1 MKRLFS
7 FIAILSLL
15 LMGCDGLGVV
25 QPGDSGSLFS
35 ETDLAKLDGV
45 SGEGGS
51 VSLPFTPPYNWEANA
66 NKSWISVT
74 PESGLAN
81 ESVVLKVALER
92 NESGAHREG
101 NIFVELNNGTIVKL
115 VVKQKALEN
124 PGTEEVVMELVDG
137 NTYEID
143 ANGGNLNVKV
153 RTNTEYEVYIPASAK
168 EWLSVADTRAVR
180 EDVLTFTATKN
191 DSGDARQ
198 ANVKLFYESE
208 EIAFTI
214 SQEAAKNQE
223 VEKPTISVSPRV
235 YNLVGEGGEVEIS
248 VTSNADW
255 SATCDVADVTLAP
268 TSGNGNGTVKVTVPA
283 TKTAR
288 DIEIS
293 FTAVL
298 NDATVQT
305 SAIISQSA
313 QESGSTMTP
322 GEHQE
327 YLESTGQR
335 LLKYFNPNDSKAL
348 AQSLTELGKAGG
360 FDCYLEEATRANT
373 KEKMSPKQLKAS
385 KTFRKLSQHILGI
398 TRFSPESAA
407 RLSTTLILPEDDGT
421 FSLDDYKGKQYTFN
435 FSTGKWKE
443 SDLGNVNKFVAV
455 WGTSTAT
462 ITWEEGSASWEG
474 YLGYDYK
481 AKVQGIPS
489 KLNFDIKV
497 NGNAELT
504 TDIEV
509 KVPSNYEIDTKTNI
523 WLNGGYTFTVHAKA
537 DRKGSGGSVIVAK
550 NSETLATAGGAVSI
564 NDMTDSKNWWQKYYC
579 EWCEEYHTDF
589 NYDYPVN
596 YVKTGEAYV
605 TILDIGLQAEGNF
618 RAIIE
623 EMEKIE
629 DLSSRDGSRLLCDT
643 INNNAS
649 AVLYYTSSKDK
660 IADLKVEPIAYEYW
674 GWDEKTGTD
683 KLMTEYEPNPVLIF
697 TDGSKF
703 AIDEYFTELAF
714 GNLIDS
720 AEELWEKYLDL
731 VE

>member
-15 LMGCDGLGVV
+15 VMGCDGLGVV

-235 YNLVGEGGEVEIS
+235 YNLVGDGGEVEIN

-268 TSGNGNGTVKVTVPA
+268 TSGSGNGSVKVTVPA

-298 NDATVQT
+298 NDATVKT

-335 LLKYFNPNDSKAL
+335 LLKYFNPEDSRAL
-348 AQSLTELGKAGG
+348 AESITELGEAGG
-360 FDCYLEEATRANT
+360 FDFYLEETTRATSSN
-373 KEKMSPKQLKAS
+373 SKAN
-385 KTFRKLSQHILGI
+385 KIVKRVAQAILGLA
-398 TRFSPESAA
+398 RFSPEAA
-407 RLSTTLILPEDDGT
+407 TRLSTTLILPEGDGT
-421 FSLDDYKGKQYTFN
+421 YNLDDYKGKKYIFN
-435 FSTGKWKE
+435 YSTGKWKE
-443 SDLGNVNKFVAV
+443 SSIGNVNKMIAV

-462 ITWEEGSASWEG
+462 LTWEEGSASWEG

-481 AKVQGIPS
+481 AKVEGIPS
-489 KLNFDIKV
+489 KLNLEIKV
-497 NGNAELT
+497 DDRTEFT
-504 TDIEV
+504 TAVEV
-509 KVPSNYEIDTKTNI
+509 KIPNNYEIDTKSDI
-523 WLNGGYTFTVHAKA
+523 WLNGGYTFAVHAKA
-537 DRKGSGGSVIVAK
+537 DRKGAGGSVIVSK
-550 NSETLATAGGAVSI
+550 NSETLVTAGGAVSI
-564 NDMTDSKNWWQKYYC
+564 NDMTDSKNWWDRYYC
-579 EWCEEYHTDF
+579 EGCQEYHTDF
-589 NYDYPVN
+589 NYDHPVD
-596 YVKTGEAYV
+596 YVKTGEAYA

-618 RAIIE
+618 RTIIDE
-623 EMEKIE
+623 CEKI
-629 DLSSRDGSRLLCDT
+629 DDIWSRDGSTLLCNY

-649 AVLYYTSSKDK
+649 AVLYYTSSKEK
-660 IADLKVEPIAYEYW
+660 IADVKAEPTAYEYW
-674 GWDEKTGTD
+674 GWDENTNTE
-683 KLMTEYEPNPVLIF
+683 KLMTEYEPMPVLIF

-703 AIDEYFTELAF
+703 AVDEYFTELAF
-714 GNLIDS
+714 GNLIDA
-720 AEELWEKYLDL
+720 AEELWEKYLDF